1 MVLSEKYQWYYYF
14 TGYHIMNS
22 PFPNDLPAAV
32 TGYWTVS
39 SDDESD
45 EECLYGRLV
54 PYESRPSRKDRVLN
68 RMKTTM

>member
-1 MVLSEKYQWYYYF
+1 
-14 TGYHIMNS
+14 MNS